1 MMKKVIRF
9 WPFILI
15 TIVVLVFFYPI
26 FKGQIPFPG
35 DLLVNTNPYRAQSF
49 LGFAPNGYPNKA
61 QGQDVIS
68 EIYPWRYFSVN
79 QLKQGNIPF
88 WNPYNFSGNPQL
100 ADFQTAVFYPLNFL
114 YFLLPFN
121 FSWTLIIMFQPFL
134 AALFMYLFLRKGV
147 GLKDFPAVIGGI
159 AFGFSSY
166 MTVWL
171 EYGNIGS
178 TILWL
183 PLVLLAKTFLRWSPL
198 FLWQFWPVIFR
209 EFFMFMFFAFSTTY
223 A

>member
-1 MMKKVIRF
+1 MKKVIRF

-26 FKGQIPFPG
+26 LKGQIPFPG

-61 QGQDVIS
+61 QGSDVIT
-68 EIYPWRYFSVN
+68 EIYPWRYFSIN
-79 QLKQGNIPF
+79 QLKQGNVPS
-88 WNPYNFSGNPQL
+88 WNPYNFSGNPQM

-121 FSWTLIIMFQPFL
+121 FSWTLIIMFQPLL
-134 AALFMYLFLRKGV
+134 AAILMYLFLKKGI

-166 MTVWL
+166 MTV
-171 EYGNIGS
+171 
-178 TILWL
+178 
-183 PLVLLAKTFLRWSPL
+183 
-198 FLWQFWPVIFR
+198 
-209 EFFMFMFFAFSTTY
+209 
-223 A
+223 